1 MPTYLHG
8 MKNLIIHP
16 ADAST
21 DFLKPIYAN
30 ISNAIILNG
39 GASKDQVKELMT
51 QHDRVI
57 MLGHGSPFGLFS
69 IGQFIG
75 NNGYIV
81 DSTMVDVLK
90 HVECISIWCNA
101 DQFMIKHGLNGFY
114 SGMFI
119 SEVGEAMYC
128 GLPGTPQETVDA
140 SNHYFAQLLG
150 EVINEPL
157 SAINDYVTD
166 NYGLLTEDN
175 PVALYNYNR
184 LYLRE
189 QLKVDEAE
197 LLS

>member
-1 MPTYLHG
+1 

-30 ISNAIILNG
+30 ISDAIILNG
-39 GASKDQVKELMT
+39 GASKDQVKELIT
-51 QHDRVI
+51 QHDRII

-69 IGQFIG
+69 IGQFMG
-75 NNGYIV
+75 NNGYII

-101 DQFMIKHGLNGFY
+101 DQFMVRHQLNGFY

>member
-1 MPTYLHG
+1 

-30 ISNAIILNG
+30 ISDAIILNG
-39 GASKDQVKELMT
+39 GASKDQVKELIT

-69 IGQFIG
+69 IGQFAG

>member
-1 MPTYLHG
+1 

-30 ISNAIILNG
+30 VSDAIVLNG
-39 GASKDQVKELMT
+39 GATKDQVKELMV
-51 QHDRVI
+51 QHDRII

-69 IGQFIG
+69 VGQFTG
-75 NNGYIV
+75 SNGYVI
-81 DSTMVDVLK
+81 DATMVDVLK
-90 HVECISIWCNA
+90 NVECISIWCNA
-101 DQFMIKHGLNGFY
+101 DKFMIKHELNGFY

-119 SEVGEAMYC
+119 SEVGEATYC
-128 GLPGTPQETVDA
+128 GLPGTIQETVDT

-157 SAINDYVTD
+157 DVISNHVKE
-166 NYGLLTEDN
+166 NYELLTEDN

-184 LYLRE
+184 LYLKQNNNISGGKSLIFE
-189 QLKVDEAE
+189 I
-197 LLS
+197 

>member
-1 MPTYLHG
+1 
-8 MKNLIIHP
+8 MKNLVIHP
-16 ADAST
+16 TDAST

-30 ISNAIILNG
+30 ITDATIMNG
-39 GASKDQVKELMT
+39 GIGKGQVAKAIEE
-51 QHDRVI
+51 HERII
-57 MLGHGSPFGLFS
+57 MMGHGSPFGLFS

-75 NNGYIV
+75 NNGYVI
-81 DSTMVDVLK
+81 DESMVPLLLEK
-90 HVECISIWCNA
+90 ECIAIWCNA
-101 DQFMIKHGLNGFY
+101 DKFMNKYQLNGFY

-119 SEVGEAMYC
+119 SEVGEAFYC

-157 SAINDYVTD
+157 SAINDHVID